1 VGVNEVVIPNATT
14 PNVVDTDVIGSSDAS
29 TTFAASVPAKRRFT
43 DTGCELVPIG
53 MPVAASTKLT
63 DAVVLMDNELK
74 ITEIPFIGSV
84 ISQLQEPNAKRRLKR
99 RMENFTPVPENNFI
113 FMR

>member
-14 PNVVDTDVIGSSDAS
+14 PNVVEIDVIGSSEAL
-29 TTFAASVPAKRRFT
+29 TIFAASVPENRRFT
-43 DTGCELVPIG
+43 DTGCEFVPIG
-53 MPVAASTKLT
+53 MPVAASTKFT

-84 ISQLQEPNAKRRLKR
+84 ISQLQEPNAKSKLKR
-99 RMENFTPVPENNFI
+99 RMESFTPDPENNFI